1 MGVIDGPWIGDV
13 NSPLS
18 VGAFSY
24 GQEVLDSIVN
34 YVRKTGETDF
44 ENICSVLGYDPDS
57 FSDEDI
63 QMIQDELY

>member
-1 MGVIDGPWIGDV
+1 MGVIDGPWMGDTS
-13 NSPLS
+13 SPLS
-18 VGAFSY
+18 FGAFSY

>member
-1 MGVIDGPWIGDV
+1 MGVIDGPWTGDC
-13 NSPLS
+13 NNPLS
-18 VGAFSY
+18 IGAFSY

-44 ENICSVLGYDPDS
+44 ENICNVLGYDPDS

-63 QMIQDELY
+63 QMIQDKLY